1 METKMKKYLNNFVI
15 FLSVFFL
22 IGCAAGP
29 QLSQMQIRQLT
40 TKMIEGSYENVFRA
54 SMTILQDQGYVI
66 KNTDMNSGLIVA
78 NIDRETSGGSQ
89 FMQALF
95 VGRIY
100 DKNTVI
106 EVSAT
111 VNKLNEQTQE
121 LRLNIQETN
130 YSGSGAK
137 QKIKQIY
144 DEKVYQNLFNDI
156 TIEVKRREAMN
167 K

>member
-1 METKMKKYLNNFVI
+1 MKNTITNFSI
-15 FLSVFFL
+15 FLLLTFIV
-22 IGCAAGP
+22 GCAAGP
-29 QLSQMQIRQLT
+29 KLSQMQIRQLT

-54 SMTILQDQGYVI
+54 TMTILQDQGYVI

-95 VGRIY
+95 LGRIT

-111 VNKLNEQTQE
+111 VNKLNEENQE
-121 LRLNIQETN
+121 LRLNLQETN

-137 QKIKQIY
+137 QNIKQIY

-156 TIEVKRREAMN
+156 TLEVKRREAMN

>member
-1 METKMKKYLNNFVI
+1 MKNTITNFSI
-15 FLSVFFL
+15 FLLLTFL

-54 SMTILQDQGYVI
+54 TMTILQDQGYVI

-95 VGRIY
+95 LGSIT

-111 VNKLNEQTQE
+111 VNKLNEANQE
-121 LRLNIQETN
+121 LRLNLQETN

-137 QKIKQIY
+137 QNIKQIY
-144 DEKVYQNLFNDI
+144 DDKVYQNLFNEI
-156 TIEVKRREAMN
+156 TLEVKRREAMN

>member
-1 METKMKKYLNNFVI
+1 MKNTITNFFI
-15 FLSVFFL
+15 FILLALFV
-22 IGCAAGP
+22 GCAAGP

-54 SMTILQDQGYVI
+54 TMTILQDQGYVI

-89 FMQALF
+89 FFQALL
-95 VGRIY
+95 VGSVY

-111 VNKLNEQTQE
+111 VNKLNEQSQE

-137 QKIKQIY
+137 QKINQIY
-144 DEKVYQNLFNDI
+144 DEEVYQKLFNEI
-156 TIEVKRREAMN
+156 TLEVKRREAMN

>member
-1 METKMKKYLNNFVI
+1 MKKFLPIVPFILVITFFV
-15 FLSVFFL
+15 
-22 IGCAAGP
+22 GCAAGP
-29 QLSQMQIRQLT
+29 QLSQMQIRQIT
-40 TKMIEGSYENVFRA
+40 TKMIEGSYDDVYRA
-54 SMTILQDQGYVI
+54 TMTILQDQGYVI

-89 FMQALF
+89 FAQALF
-95 VGRIY
+95 LGSIT

-111 VNKLNEQTQE
+111 VNNLNDTNQE

-130 YSGSGAK
+130 YTGSGGK
-137 QKIKQIY
+137 NSIDQIY
-144 DEKVYQNLFNDI
+144 DEKVYQDLFNEI
-156 TIEVKRREAMN
+156 TLEVKRREAMN

>member
-1 METKMKKYLNNFVI
+1 MKNTITNFSI
-15 FLSVFFL
+15 FLLLTFL
-22 IGCAAGP
+22 VGCAAGP

-54 SMTILQDQGYVI
+54 TMTILQDQGYVI

-95 VGRIY
+95 LGRIT

-111 VNKLNEQTQE
+111 VNKLNEENQE
-121 LRLNIQETN
+121 LRLNLQETN

-137 QKIKQIY
+137 QNIKQIY

-156 TIEVKRREAMN
+156 TLEVKRREAMN

>member
-1 METKMKKYLNNFVI
+1 MKNKIRQFSI
-15 FLSVFFL
+15 FLLLTFL
-22 IGCAAGP
+22 VGCAAGP
-29 QLSQMQIRQLT
+29 QLSRMQIRQLT
-40 TKMIEGSYENVFRA
+40 TKMIEGSYENIFRA
-54 SMTILQDQGYVI
+54 TMTILQDQGYLI

-78 NIDRETSGGSQ
+78 NIDRETSGGYQ
-89 FMQALF
+89 FFQALL
-95 VGRIY
+95 VGNIY

-111 VNKLNEQTQE
+111 VNKLNEQSQE

-137 QKIKQIY
+137 QNIKQIY
-144 DEKVYQNLFNDI
+144 NVKVYQKLFNEI
-156 TIEVKRREAMN
+156 ILEVKRREAMN

>member
-1 METKMKKYLNNFVI
+1 MKNTITHFSI
-15 FLSVFFL
+15 FLLLTFL
-22 IGCAAGP
+22 VGCAAGP

-54 SMTILQDQGYVI
+54 TMTILQDQGYVI
-66 KNTDMNSGLIVA
+66 KNTDMSSGLIVA
-78 NIDRETSGGSQ
+78 NMDRETSGSSQ
-89 FMQALF
+89 FMQAFFL
-95 VGRIY
+95 GSIT

-106 EVSAT
+106 EVSVI
-111 VNKLNEQTQE
+111 VNKLNEQSQE

-137 QKIKQIY
+137 QKINQIY
-144 DEKVYQNLFNDI
+144 DEKVYQNLFNEI
-156 TIEVKRREAMN
+156 TLEVKRREAMN

>member
-1 METKMKKYLNNFVI
+1 MKNIITNFSI
-15 FLSVFFL
+15 FLLLTFL
-22 IGCAAGP
+22 VGCAARP

-54 SMTILQDQGYVI
+54 TMTILQDQGYVI

-95 VGRIY
+95 LGRIT

-111 VNKLNEQTQE
+111 VNKLNEENQE
-121 LRLNIQETN
+121 LRLNLQETN

-137 QKIKQIY
+137 QNIKQIY

-156 TIEVKRREAMN
+156 TLEVKRREAMN

>member
-1 METKMKKYLNNFVI
+1 MKKSFTKL
-15 FLSVFFL
+15 FL
-22 IGCAAGP
+22 IGLLSSLLFGCAAGP

-40 TKMIEGSYENVFRA
+40 TKMIDGTYENVFRA
-54 SMTILQDQGYVI
+54 TMTILQDQGYVI

-89 FMQALF
+89 FFQALL
-95 VGRIY
+95 VGSVY

-121 LRLNIQETN
+121 IRLNIQETN
-130 YSGSGAK
+130 YSGGGAK
-137 QKIKQIY
+137 QNIKQIY
-144 DEKVYQNLFNDI
+144 DEQVYQKLFNDI
-156 TIEVKRREAMN
+156 TLEVKRREAMN

>member
-1 METKMKKYLNNFVI
+1 MKNIITHFSI
-15 FLSVFFL
+15 FLLLTILF
-22 IGCAAGP
+22 GCAAGP

-54 SMTILQDQGYVI
+54 TMTILQDQGYVI

-95 VGRIY
+95 FGSIT

-144 DEKVYQNLFNDI
+144 DKEVYQNLFNEI
-156 TIEVKRREAMN
+156 TLEVKRREAMN

>member
-1 METKMKKYLNNFVI
+1 MNL
-15 FLSVFFL
+15 
-22 IGCAAGP
+22 
-29 QLSQMQIRQLT
+29 QLGNYVVVDKLT

-54 SMTILQDQGYVI
+54 TMTILQDQGYVI

-78 NIDRETSGGSQ
+78 NIDRESSGGSQ
-89 FMQALF
+89 FAQALLF
-95 VGRIY
+95 GKIT

-111 VNKLNEQTQE
+111 INKLNEQNQE

-137 QKIKQIY
+137 QNIKQIY
-144 DEKVYQNLFNDI
+144 NEQVYQKIFNEI
-156 TIEVKRREAMN
+156 TLEVKRREAMN

>member
-1 METKMKKYLNNFVI
+1 MKRIFSIFVL
-15 FLSVFFL
+15 FLMVSFL
-22 IGCAAGP
+22 VGCAAGP

-54 SMTILQDQGYVI
+54 TMTILQDQGYVI

-89 FMQALF
+89 FFQALL
-95 VGRIY
+95 VGSVY
-100 DKNTVI
+100 DKNTFI

-111 VNKLNEQTQE
+111 VNKLNEKTQE
-121 LRLNIQETN
+121 IRLNIQETN
-130 YSGSGAK
+130 YSGSGNK
-137 QKIKQIY
+137 QDIEQIY
-144 DEKVYQNLFNDI
+144 DEEVYQKLFNEI
-156 TIEVKRREAMN
+156 TLEVKRREAMN

>member
-1 METKMKKYLNNFVI
+1 MKNTITNFSI
-15 FLSVFFL
+15 FLLLTFL
-22 IGCAAGP
+22 VGCAAGP

-54 SMTILQDQGYVI
+54 TMTILQDQGYVI

-95 VGRIY
+95 LGRIT

-111 VNKLNEQTQE
+111 VNKLNEENQE
-121 LRLNIQETN
+121 LRLNLQETN

-137 QKIKQIY
+137 QNIKQIY
-144 DEKVYQNLFNDI
+144 DEKVYQDLFNQI
-156 TIEVKRREAMN
+156 TLEVKRREAMN

>member
-1 METKMKKYLNNFVI
+1 MKTTITHFSI
-15 FLSVFFL
+15 FLLLTFL
-22 IGCAAGP
+22 VGCAAGP

-40 TKMIEGSYENVFRA
+40 TKMIEGSYEDVFRA
-54 SMTILQDQGYVI
+54 TMTILQDQGYVI

-95 VGRIY
+95 LGSIT

-137 QKIKQIY
+137 QKINQIY
-144 DEKVYQNLFNDI
+144 DEKVYQNLFNEI
-156 TIEVKRREAMN
+156 TLEVKRREAMN

>member
-1 METKMKKYLNNFVI
+1 MKNTITHFSM
-15 FLSVFFL
+15 FLLLTILV
-22 IGCAAGP
+22 GCAAGP

-54 SMTILQDQGYVI
+54 TMTILQDQGYVI

-95 VGRIY
+95 LGSIT

-137 QKIKQIY
+137 QKINQIY
-144 DEKVYQNLFNDI
+144 DEKVYQNLFNEI
-156 TIEVKRREAMN
+156 TLEVKRREAMN

>member
-1 METKMKKYLNNFVI
+1 MKKSFTKLFLFVL
-15 FLSVFFL
+15 LSVLFF
-22 IGCAAGP
+22 GCAAGP

-40 TKMIEGSYENVFRA
+40 TKMIDGSYENVFRA
-54 SMTILQDQGYVI
+54 TMTILQDQGYVI

-89 FMQALF
+89 FFQALL
-95 VGRIY
+95 VGSVY

-121 LRLNIQETN
+121 IRLNIQETN
-130 YSGSGAK
+130 YSGGGAK
-137 QKIKQIY
+137 QNIKQIY
-144 DEKVYQNLFNDI
+144 DGQVYQKLFNDI
-156 TIEVKRREAMN
+156 TLEVKRREAMN

>member
-1 METKMKKYLNNFVI
+1 MKNTITNFSI
-15 FLSVFFL
+15 FLLLTFL
-22 IGCAAGP
+22 VGCAAGP

-54 SMTILQDQGYVI
+54 TMTILQDQGYVI

-95 VGRIY
+95 LGSIT

-111 VNKLNEQTQE
+111 VNKLSEQNQE

-137 QKIKQIY
+137 QKINQIY
-144 DEKVYQNLFNDI
+144 DEKVYQNLFNEI
-156 TIEVKRREAMN
+156 TLEVKRREAMN

>member
-1 METKMKKYLNNFVI
+1 MKNTITNFSI
-15 FLSVFFL
+15 FLLLTFL
-22 IGCAAGP
+22 VGCAAGP

-54 SMTILQDQGYVI
+54 TMTILQDQGYVI

-95 VGRIY
+95 LGTIT

-111 VNKLNEQTQE
+111 VNKLSEQNQE

-137 QKIKQIY
+137 QKINQIY
-144 DEKVYQNLFNDI
+144 DEKVYQDLFNQI
-156 TIEVKRREAMN
+156 TLEVKRREAMN

>member
-1 METKMKKYLNNFVI
+1 MKK
-15 FLSVFFL
+15 FLSIVPFILVVTF
-22 IGCAAGP
+22 IVGCAAGP

-54 SMTILQDQGYVI
+54 TMTILQDQGYVI

-89 FMQALF
+89 FAQALLF
-95 VGRIY
+95 GRIT

-111 VNKLNEQTQE
+111 VNKLNDTNQE

-130 YSGSGAK
+130 YSGSGGK
-137 QKIKQIY
+137 NSIDQIY
-144 DEKVYQNLFNDI
+144 DEKVYQDLFNQI
-156 TIEVKRREAMN
+156 TLEVKRREAMN

>member
-1 METKMKKYLNNFVI
+1 MKNTFTY
-15 FLSVFFL
+15 LSVFFL
-22 IGCAAGP
+22 ITILVGCASGP
-29 QLSQMQIRQLT
+29 QLSQMQIRQIT

-54 SMTILQDQGYVI
+54 TMTILQDQGYVI

-95 VGRIY
+95 LGRIT

-111 VNKLNEQTQE
+111 VNKLNEENQE
-121 LRLNIQETN
+121 LRLNLQETN

-137 QKIKQIY
+137 QNIKQIY
-144 DEKVYQNLFNDI
+144 DEKVYQNLFNEI
-156 TIEVKRREAMN
+156 TLEVKRREAMN

>member
-1 METKMKKYLNNFVI
+1 MKKYLLFIPFIVLLI
-15 FLSVFFL
+15 F
-22 IGCAAGP
+22 GCSSGP

-78 NIDRETSGGSQ
+78 DIDRETSGGSQ

-95 VGRIY
+95 LGSIS

-106 EVSAT
+106 ELSAT
-111 VNKLNEQTQE
+111 VNKLNDTNQE

-130 YSGSGAK
+130 YSQAVEK
-137 QKIKQIY
+137 TQLTKFMMKRFIKIFLIRSY
-144 DEKVYQNLFNDI
+144 
-156 TIEVKRREAMN
+156 
-167 K
+167 

>member
-1 METKMKKYLNNFVI
+1 MKNTITI
-15 FLSVFFL
+15 FSIFFL
-22 IGCAAGP
+22 LTFLFGCAAGP

-40 TKMIEGSYENVFRA
+40 TKMIEGSYEDVFR
-54 SMTILQDQGYVI
+54 STMTILQDQGYVI

-95 VGRIY
+95 LGTIT

-111 VNKLNEQTQE
+111 VNKLSEQNQE

-137 QKIKQIY
+137 QKINQIY
-144 DEKVYQNLFNDI
+144 DEKVYQDLFNQI
-156 TIEVKRREAMN
+156 TLEVKRREAMN

>member
-1 METKMKKYLNNFVI
+1 MKNTITHFSI
-15 FLSVFFL
+15 FLLLTFL
-22 IGCAAGP
+22 VGCAAGP

-54 SMTILQDQGYVI
+54 TMTILQDQGYVI

-89 FMQALF
+89 FFQVLL
-95 VGRIY
+95 VGSVY
-100 DKNTVI
+100 DKSTVI
-106 EVSAT
+106 EVSST

-121 LRLNIQETN
+121 LRINIQETN
-130 YSGSGAK
+130 YSGSGGK
-137 QKIKQIY
+137 QNIKQIY
-144 DEKVYQNLFNDI
+144 DEQVYQKLFNDI
-156 TIEVKRREAMN
+156 TLEVKRREAMN

>member
-1 METKMKKYLNNFVI
+1 MKNTITHFSI
-15 FLSVFFL
+15 FLLLTILV
-22 IGCAAGP
+22 GCAAGP

-40 TKMIEGSYENVFRA
+40 TKMIDGSYENVFRA
-54 SMTILQDQGYVI
+54 TMTILQDQGYVI

-89 FMQALF
+89 FFQALL
-95 VGRIY
+95 VGIVY

-106 EVSAT
+106 EVSST

-121 LRLNIQETN
+121 LRINIQETN
-130 YSGSGAK
+130 YSGSGGK
-137 QKIKQIY
+137 QNIKQIY
-144 DEKVYQNLFNDI
+144 DEAVYQKLFNEI
-156 TIEVKRREAMN
+156 TLEVKRREAMN